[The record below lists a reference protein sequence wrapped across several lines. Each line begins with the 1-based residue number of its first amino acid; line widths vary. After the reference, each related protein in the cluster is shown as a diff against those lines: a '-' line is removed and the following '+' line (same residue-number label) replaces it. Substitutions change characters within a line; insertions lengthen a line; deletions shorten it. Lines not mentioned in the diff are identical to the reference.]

1 MRINIINYAIMNML
15 LQDNKPNYWQTAKRN
30 KKRI

>member
-15 LQDNKPNYWQTAKRN
+15 LQDNKPNY
-30 KKRI
+30 